1 MYIMAFFLI
10 ILTVVVCI
18 AIMFGSIIPQMIDS
32 FALPFPFVSS
42 MLGVNVY
49 GKSSESN
56 NVNSDKEGKTNNKP
70 VCVDFWEISQVWK
83 RENVLKIVH
92 RFVQIVFTL
101 GLLSLLYSK
110 QQSDGSDGT
119 KTAVVEI
126 LMLLVTLGGI
136 IVIILELLGFKR
148 IEVLMRNKLPK
159 LLNVNATYVENRL
172 NNRYGLIP
180 YLGPIMSGFSGF
192 LNQPPLMR
200 NGKVH
205 NWGAY
210 IANFITYILY
220 AGIVV
225 CYEYRHK
232 AGAIVL
238 FVITALFAIYDVI
251 QDVRE
256 VLNFYF
262 GNLFFDGCKKQ
273 ESTTDIEQPTRED
286 VTSTAKHST

>member
-1 MYIMAFFLI
+1 MGILMYIMAFFLI

-18 AIMFGSIIPQMIDS
+18 AIMFGSIICGMIDS
-32 FALPFPFVSS
+32 FALPFSFFSS
-42 MLGVNVY
+42 MLGVNVN
-49 GKSSESN
+49 GKPSEPNKNADGELFELDKLNPYEIPPSN
-56 NVNSDKEGKTNNKP
+56 KDP
-70 VCVDFWEISQVWK
+70 VCADFWEISQVWK
-83 RENVLKIVH
+83 RDNVLKIVH

-119 KTAVVEI
+119 KTEVVEI

-148 IEVLMRNKLPK
+148 IEVLMRNKLPN

-262 GNLFFDGCKKQ
+262 GNLFLDGCKGQ
-273 ESTTDIEQPTRED
+273 GSTTND
-286 VTSTAKHST
+286 